1 MLLTLIIAGALAA
14 SLGICFLSGGF
25 QDLAWLWILPVGFI
39 GALIVLALLAF
50 AFLWLCCAIIDMDKP
65 QKKDSKFYRG
75 LIYLYM
81 DAIITVGRIHVH
93 AQGAEK
99 VPKDGRFL
107 LVCNHTH
114 DADPVVLMSVIR
126 KQPLAFIS
134 KQELNNMFLVGKI
147 MHKILCQPINR
158 ENDREALKTILKCV
172 QLLKDDQVSVGVF
185 PEGYVHPDRKLHHF
199 RPGVFKIA
207 QKANVP
213 IVVCTLKETKYL
225 YDNLFHLRP
234 SHVYMNVLEVIS
246 AQEVSGHTTV
256 ELSERIYNMMA
267 KDLGPD
273 RVTDPLYQE
282 TT

>member
-1 MLLTLIIAGALAA
+1 MLLALIIAGALAA
-14 SLGICFLSGGF
+14 SLGICFYSGGF
-25 QDLAWLWILPVGFI
+25 NCLAWIWILPVCFI
-39 GALIVLALLAF
+39 GGLILLALLAF
-50 AFLWLCCAIIDMDKP
+50 AFLWLCCALVDMDKP
-65 QKKDSKFYRG
+65 QKKDSKFFRA
-75 LIYLYM
+75 LIHLYA
-81 DAIITVGRIHVH
+81 DAIITVGRIHIH
-93 AQGAEK
+93 AQGTEK

-114 DADPVVLMSVIR
+114 DADPIVLMSVIR
-126 KQPLAFIS
+126 KQPLSFIS
-134 KQELNNMFLVGKI
+134 KQELDNMFLIGKI

-172 QLLKDDQVSVGVF
+172 QLLKDDLVSVGVF

-199 RPGVFKIA
+199 RHGVFKIA

-213 IVVCTLKETKYL
+213 ILVCTLKDTKYL
-225 YDNLFHLRP
+225 YDNLCHLRP
-234 SHVYMNVLEVIS
+234 SHVYMNVLELIP
-246 AQEVSGHTTV
+246 AEEVTSHTTV
-256 ELSERIYNMMA
+256 ELGERIYDMMA